1 MDITT
6 RGLPRATGD
15 LSTDEL
21 SVTWRS
27 GRLKTC
33 KKPLMTPIASKL
45 SENTVMR
52 VAVVRAWSPLKRV

>member
-1 MDITT
+1 MGITT
-6 RGLPRATGD
+6 RGLLQATGD
-15 LSTDEL
+15 LSTDGL

-33 KKPLMTPIASKL
+33 KKPLMTRIASEP
-45 SENTVMR
+45 SENTAMR

>member
-6 RGLPRATGD
+6 RGLLPATGD
-15 LSTDEL
+15 LSTDGL

-33 KKPLMTPIASKL
+33 RKPLMTPTASEL
-45 SENTVMR
+45 SGNTLMR